1 VLDIFEEEG
10 VDLRAVTVG
19 HCNDSLDPD
28 YVIGLARRGAT
39 IGLDRYNPNRT
50 PAELERRAQLAL
62 DVIKAG
68 YASHM
73 TLSHDRAAFSING
86 GPPTGGP
93 RPEDAD
99 CYVRVSQQ
107 EIPWLLAHGAT
118 EADIQASLVGAVR
131 AMFEAASAMKRG

>member
-1 VLDIFEEEG
+1 M
-10 VDLRAVTVG
+10 
-19 HCNDSLDPD
+19 HSL
-28 YVIGLARRGAT
+28 Y
-39 IGLDRYNPNRT
+39 PNRSQ
-50 PAELERRAQLAL
+50 AELERRAQLAL

-86 GPPTGGP
+86 GPPEGGP
-93 RPEDAD
+93 RPEDPD

-118 EADIQASLVGAVR
+118 EADIQAAQVSSVR
-131 AMFEAASAMKRG
+131 AMFEAASTMKRA